1 MGMSNS
7 GQTPRRG
14 GVDMDET
21 GLGLASQ
28 VGHGLLDKVRASQP
42 GVGLLSQGQGF
53 PARGRNSQLVG
64 IGILS

>member
-1 MGMSNS
+1 
-7 GQTPRRG
+7 
-14 GVDMDET
+14 MDET